1 MPLAAALTV
10 SAFRPAIAPAL
21 KPPKMRASSKA
32 ARASVGR
39 NHKPLEVKAL
49 RNFDYPEAILFD
61 CDGVLCETERDGHRV
76 TFNMTFQE
84 KGLEGHEWDVDLYG
98 ELLKIGGGKERMT
111 HYFNTVKDREPF
123 KSQWPEDTEERRA
136 WIKSLHLRKTDLFLD
151 IVQAGKLPL
160 RPGVA
165 RLVKEAL
172 DAGAKVAVSI
182 IFSFIFVCVW
192 AIRGSDGVFC
202 VQGHRV
208 IRTVGKGLTDINYQR
223 GFCIEFAS
231 TLTVVLASVMEMPVS
246 TTHCQVGAV
255 VFVGAAAFGPSKVRW

>member
-1 MPLAAALTV
+1 MSQPYTSFIVPQLCGAGDTPPPSRSTRDDMPLAAALTV

-21 KPPKMRASSKA
+21 KLPKMRASSKA
-32 ARASVGR
+32 ARVSSSR
-39 NHKPLEVKAL
+39 NHHKPLEVNAL

-111 HYFNTVKDREPF
+111 HYFNAVKDREPF
-123 KSQWPEDTEERRA
+123 LSKWPEDTEERRA

-192 AIRGSDGVFC
+192 AID
-202 VQGHRV
+202 
-208 IRTVGKGLTDINYQR
+208 
-223 GFCIEFAS
+223 
-231 TLTVVLASVMEMPVS
+231 
-246 TTHCQVGAV
+246 
-255 VFVGAAAFGPSKVRW
+255 

>member
-1 MPLAAALTV
+1 MTRPARPCQRWSFVPFGFAKPAAARQFHDQAQARRHDLLAL
-10 SAFRPAIAPAL
+10 AFQFRAIGQIGPTGKPRRPAIAPAL

-39 NHKPLEVKAL
+39 NHHKPLEVNAL

-123 KSQWPEDTEERRA
+123 LSKWPEDTEERRA

-192 AIRGSDGVFC
+192 AIR
-202 VQGHRV
+202 
-208 IRTVGKGLTDINYQR
+208 L
-223 GFCIEFAS
+223 
-231 TLTVVLASVMEMPVS
+231 MPS
-246 TTHCQVGAV
+246 C
-255 VFVGAAAFGPSKVRW
+255 FF

>member
-1 MPLAAALTV
+1 MSQPYTSFIVPQLCALAGDTPRRSFTWSTRDDMPLAAALTA

-39 NHKPLEVKAL
+39 NHHKPLEVNAL

-84 KGLEGHEWDVDLYG
+84 KGLEGHAWDVDLYG

-123 KSQWPEDTEERRA
+123 LSKWPEDTEERRA

-192 AIRGSDGVFC
+192 AIRLMTSCFFNLVNRC
-202 VQGHRV
+202 APR
-208 IRTVGKGLTDINYQR
+208 RMKKR
-223 GFCIEFAS
+223 SRA
-231 TLTVVLASVMEMPVS
+231 
-246 TTHCQVGAV
+246 
-255 VFVGAAAFGPSKVRW
+255 